1 MKIDHLCHEKLVFKQ
16 ISTSQ
21 RQISFKKFSRFAGR
35 VLSISNALS
44 RRVLRVVD
52 SDFAG

>member
-21 RQISFKKFSRFAGR
+21 HQISW
-35 VLSISNALS
+35 ALLKLPWWFETTKVS
-44 RRVLRVVD
+44 P
-52 SDFAG
+52 